1 MSRLLN
7 IGQSKK
13 DKEKFKHPI
22 VDILLKRATKQDV
35 AEVLHVSERKARDII
50 AECSMHYPVI
60 ARSDQKGY
68 RRARAIDDL
77 TLEELELEY
86 QDVQITAR
94 EINSRIKCLRKRLKP
109 LIAWM
114 KMADKKR
121 GKH

>member
-1 MSRLLN
+1 MSRLLK

-13 DKEKFKHPI
+13 DKEKYNHPI
-22 VDILLKRATKQDV
+22 IDILLERATKQDI

-60 ARSDQKGY
+60 AHSDQKGY

-77 TLEELELEY
+77 TPEQLDEEYNE
-86 QDVQITAR
+86 VQLTAF
-94 EINSRIKCLRKRLKP
+94 EINSRIKCLKKRLKP

-121 GKH
+121 GKV